1 MRPES
6 QINLYGYSETL
17 QSFLH
22 LYDKGKLPSK
32 IILTGSRGIGKC
44 TLAYHLINYIFSKNE
59 HGAYKTNINEID
71 PNSKS
76 FQLIQNNLH
85 PNFYKINLNN
95 EKSSIDVNQIREMIK
110 FSQKTSLNNKDKVI
124 LIDQVEYLNSNSANS
139 LLKTLE
145 ELDNKIFFIL
155 IYNKEKKIIKT
166 IKSRCIE
173 FKLYLDRE
181 FISTIVDNYFND
193 SVFGSINND
202 FKNTYL
208 SPKTLIDFIEVSEE
222 FKFDIKNG
230 TIEEFIKTLIKNK
243 IYQRKHLSHV
253 DFKLFIEL
261 YFRKKININFNPSI
275 LYYFSYFNKKYYE
288 FKRYNLDLESFFI
301 EFESKIFHE

>member
-85 PNFYKINLNN
+85 PN
-95 EKSSIDVNQIREMIK
+95 
-110 FSQKTSLNNKDKVI
+110 
-124 LIDQVEYLNSNSANS
+124 
-139 LLKTLE
+139 LK
-145 ELDNKIFFIL
+145 
-155 IYNKEKKIIKT
+155 
-166 IKSRCIE
+166 
-173 FKLYLDRE
+173 
-181 FISTIVDNYFND
+181 
-193 SVFGSINND
+193 
-202 FKNTYL
+202 
-208 SPKTLIDFIEVSEE
+208 
-222 FKFDIKNG
+222 
-230 TIEEFIKTLIKNK
+230 
-243 IYQRKHLSHV
+243 
-253 DFKLFIEL
+253 
-261 YFRKKININFNPSI
+261 
-275 LYYFSYFNKKYYE
+275 
-288 FKRYNLDLESFFI
+288 
-301 EFESKIFHE
+301 